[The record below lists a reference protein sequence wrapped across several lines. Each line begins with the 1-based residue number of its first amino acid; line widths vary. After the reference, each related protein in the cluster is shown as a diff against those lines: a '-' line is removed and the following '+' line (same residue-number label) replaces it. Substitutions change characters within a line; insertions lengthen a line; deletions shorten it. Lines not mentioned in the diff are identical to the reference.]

1 MLTENGASA
10 TLSYIPLMLFPLT
23 LPPDVLPDNESPSGL
38 TPPSDSPVLPN
49 KCEPPSKRKSRF
61 TDPANRPAIST
72 FHGFANKQ
80 ITVSVYDAIRRVIN
94 AVFCPKN

>member
-23 LPPDVLPDNESPSGL
+23 PPPDVLQHNESPSGL
-38 TPPSDSPVLPN
+38 TPPSDSPVLQN
-49 KCEPPSKRKSRF
+49 KCEPPSERESRF
-61 TDPANRPAIST
+61 ADPANRPAIST

-80 ITVSVYDAIRRVIN
+80 ITVSVYDAIRRVVN